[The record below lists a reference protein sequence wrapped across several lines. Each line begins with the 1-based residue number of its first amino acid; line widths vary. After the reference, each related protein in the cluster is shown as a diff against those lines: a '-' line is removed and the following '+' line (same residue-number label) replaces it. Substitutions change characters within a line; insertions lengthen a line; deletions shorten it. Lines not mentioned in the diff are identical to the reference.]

1 MVKQIPANDF
11 VKGVIERGDTYFN
24 WLEKKCGLVCDETT
38 TKEDDALARHLANV
52 EFISVDGI
60 DDQVMK
66 TAKEDLRQQ
75 YAAEYSETIEEEELL
90 RKSVRGGCCLLEIIL
105 HLAKRIVEMTS
116 TSSTDETPKFVR
128 LMIRNA
134 KYLAYEDEI
143 NPKNWMAGCTS
154 HILYRQYE
162 DGKYGL
168 FGTSSEDKSLWKQ
181 MNDFVDLHTD
191 EDGEWVD

>member
-1 MVKQIPANDF
+1 MVKQIPTCNF
-11 VKGVIERGDTYFN
+11 VKGIIDEGKTYFN
-24 WLEKKCGLVCDETT
+24 WLEEKCGLVCDGVA
-38 TKEDDALARHLANV
+38 TKEDDALARHLASV

-60 DDQVMK
+60 DDRVYK

-75 YAAEYSETIEEEELL
+75 YAAETAESADDEELL
-90 RKSVRGGCCLLEIIL
+90 RKSVRGGYCLLEVIL
-105 HLAKRIVEMTS
+105 HLARKMVEMTS
-116 TSSTDETPKFVR
+116 TSSEDETPKFVR

-143 NPKNWMAGCTS
+143 RPDKWMAGCTS

-162 DGKYGL
+162 NGKYGL
-168 FGTSSEDKSLWKQ
+168 FGTPSEDKSLWQQ

>member
-1 MVKQIPANDF
+1 MVKQIVTNDF
-11 VKGVIERGDTYFN
+11 VKGVVESGNTYFN
-24 WLEKKCGLVCDETT
+24 WLKEKCGLSLESTSE
-38 TKEDDALARHLANV
+38 KEENALAKHLAMV

-75 YAAEYSETIEEEELL
+75 YSAEYSESIEEEDLL
-90 RKSVRGGCCLLEIIL
+90 RKSVRGSCSLLEVIL
-105 HLAKRIVEMTS
+105 HLARRIVEMTS
-116 TSSTDETPKFVR
+116 TSVKDDTHKIVKM
-128 LMIRNA
+128 LLRNA
-134 KYLAYEDEI
+134 KYLCYEDEI
-143 NPKNWMAGCTS
+143 HPNKWFAGCTS

-162 DGKYGL
+162 NGKYGL
-168 FGTSSEDKSLWKQ
+168 FGTPSEDKSLWKQ